1 MGVIDVKA
9 NGGRTDRMD
18 IILHGKVE
26 SVGSDT
32 GLGPERR
39 GKKKGQPGRGD
50 VGGTPDKK
58 VRGLRQVDFA
68 ITGMTCAA
76 CAARVERALANEAG
90 VAHAAVNLA
99 AETAR
104 VQYDPDQTSPD
115 RLFKAIEAAGYGA
128 REAARDAE
136 EDARRTEERKQQEIN
151 NWRLFYIGA
160 AFSIPLVVGM
170 IADIFG
176 IEALMFLIDPFVGF
190 VLATPV
196 VFVPGSRFYISAA
209 RTVAHGG
216 ANMDVL
222 VALGTGA
229 AYILSVVHT
238 FIVSGPVYY
247 EAAAVVITLVLLG
260 KNLEHVAKGKTSEAI
275 RKLAALSPKTA
286 SVLQADGTEIQVPVD
301 EVEVGDILIVRPGER
316 VPVDGV
322 IIEGFSAIDES
333 MLTGESIP
341 VDRQAGDAI
350 TGGTVNG
357 HGMLKMRATRVG
369 SETAL
374 AQIIRMV
381 EEAQGSKAPI
391 QRLADVVSYYFVPA
405 VLVVAVVTF
414 AGWMAAG
421 IGASQALV
429 NATAVL
435 VIACPCALGLATP
448 TAIMVATGRGAELG
462 ILIRGGEHLERL
474 SSVKAVVLDKTGTI
488 TAGVPSLEEVEV
500 FAPHGRE
507 EALRLAASAERAS
520 EHPLG
525 RAIVEAAEQAGI
537 DIPMPDEFRTVPGRG
552 IVATVEGRQV
562 AVGTLRFLDELGVS
576 VDREGLA
583 AERRFG
589 SGLVAG
595 TAEEMNGAGSE
606 VPVTS
611 LIAAGAVGA
620 SVARMQ
626 DEGRTAVVQAVD
638 GAVAAVYGIADQV
651 RPGSVE
657 AIKGIQDLG
666 IDVYMITGDNAR
678 TAAAIAERVGIP
690 KPNVLAEVLPEDK
703 AREVERLQE
712 AGLAVAMVGDGIND
726 APALATAD
734 VGVAMST
741 GTDVAMEAA
750 DITIVG
756 NLGKLLDAIKLAKK
770 TITIIKENLFWAFV
784 YNTIGIPLAAFGV
797 LPPVYAGAAMSLSSV
812 SVVSNSLRLRGF
824 GKERPR
830 GISRTE
836 VKGVDNMPY
845 GRKSTSDS
853 KENMVAGP
861 GSTEKSAAAAGMVGD
876 YSEALLNVAGMSC
889 GHCKAAVE
897 GALMGVVGVESAE
910 VDLEAKSA
918 RVVYDR
924 NAAKPADLVRAVEDA
939 GYEVLR

>member
-1 MGVIDVKA
+1 MVQAEVMDVKT
-9 NGGRTDRMD
+9 NGESLDEMEAAFGRKD
-18 IILHGKVE
+18 
-26 SVGSDT
+26 
-32 GLGPERR
+32 
-39 GKKKGQPGRGD
+39 GD
-50 VGGTPDKK
+50 VDAGAELK
-58 VRGLRQVDFA
+58 QVDFA

-76 CAARVERALANEAG
+76 CVARVERALASEIG
-90 VAHAAVNLA
+90 VASASVNLA

-104 VQYDPDQTSPD
+104 VQYDAVQTSPD

-128 REAARDAE
+128 REAVRDAQ
-136 EDARRTEERKQQEIN
+136 EDVRRTEERRAREAHD
-151 NWRLFYIGA
+151 WRLFYIGA
-160 AFSIPLVVGM
+160 AFSIPLVLGM
-170 IADIFG
+170 IADIFQ
-176 IEALMFLIDPFVGF
+176 IEALMFLMDPLAGF

-196 VFVPGSRFYISAA
+196 VFVPGSRFYVNAA

-229 AYILSVVHT
+229 AYVLSVVHT
-238 FIVSGPVYY
+238 FIVPGPVYY

-260 KNLEHVAKGKTSEAI
+260 KNLEYIARGKTSEAI

-286 SVLQADGTEIQVPVD
+286 SVVQPDGREVQVPIDRVA
-301 EVEVGDILIVRPGER
+301 VGDILIVRPGER

-322 IIEGFSAIDES
+322 IVEGFSAIDES

-341 VDRQAGDAI
+341 VDRQVGDSI

-391 QRLADVVSYYFVPA
+391 QRLADVVSSYFVPA
-405 VLVVAVVTF
+405 VMVVAVVAF
-414 AGWMAAG
+414 AGWMIAG
-421 IGASQALV
+421 SGISRALV

-474 SSVKAVVLDKTGTI
+474 SSVRAVVLDKTGTI
-488 TAGVPSLEEVEV
+488 TVGMPSLQEVET
-500 FAPHGRE
+500 FAPYGRE
-507 EALRLAASAERAS
+507 EALQLAASAERAS

-525 RAIVEAAEQAGI
+525 RAIVEEAELAGI
-537 DIPMPDEFRTVPGRG
+537 EIPMPDEFRTVPGRG
-552 IVATVEGRQV
+552 IIASVEGKGV
-562 AVGTLRFLDELGVS
+562 AIGTLKFMDEAGIS
-576 VDREGLA
+576 VDD
-583 AERRFG
+583 
-589 SGLVAG
+589 
-595 TAEEMNGAGSE
+595 
-606 VPVTS
+606 
-611 LIAAGAVGA
+611 AGAVA
-620 SVARMQ
+620 MAVARMQ
-626 DEGRTAVVQAVD
+626 DLGQTAVVQAVD
-638 GAVAAVYGIADQV
+638 GEVAAVYGIADQV

-657 AIKGIQDLG
+657 AVRELGNLG
-666 IDVYMITGDNAR
+666 IDVYMITGDNLR

-690 KPNVLAEVLPEDK
+690 EARILAEVLPEGK
-703 AREVERLQE
+703 AREVEKLQE
-712 AGLAVAMVGDGIND
+712 AGLVVAMVGDGIND

-756 NLGKLLDAIKLAKK
+756 DLGRFVSAVKLSKRTL
-770 TITIIKENLFWAFV
+770 TIIKENLFWAFV

-812 SVVSNSLRLRGF
+812 SVVSNSLRLRRF
-824 GKERPR
+824 TAERPR
-830 GISRTE
+830 RVSMKDG
-836 VKGVDNMPY
+836 KGVESMPY
-845 GRKSTSDS
+845 GRKDTSDS
-853 KENMVAGP
+853 KESMVAGP

-876 YSEALLNVAGMSC
+876 YGEAFLNVHGMSC

-897 GALMGVVGVESAE
+897 GALMGVEGVESVE

-924 NAAKPADLVRAVEDA
+924 NEARPSDLVRAVEDA

>member
-1 MGVIDVKA
+1 MDVKRS
-9 NGGRTDRMD
+9 G
-18 IILHGKVE
+18 E
-26 SVGSDT
+26 SLDEVDAASARKDGSDDT
-32 GLGPERR
+32 GFE
-39 GKKKGQPGRGD
+39 
-50 VGGTPDKK
+50 
-58 VRGLRQVDFA
+58 LRQMDFG

-76 CAARVERALANEAG
+76 CAARVERALGSEAG
-90 VAHAAVNLA
+90 VNSVAVNLA

-104 VQYDPDQTSPD
+104 VKYHPDQTSPD
-115 RLFKAIEAAGYGA
+115 RLMEAIEAAGYGA
-128 REAARDAE
+128 REAVRDAE
-136 EDARRTEERKQQEIN
+136 EDARRAEERKAREVHD
-151 NWRLFYIGA
+151 WRLFYIGA
-160 AFSIPLVVGM
+160 AFSIPLVLGM
-170 IADIFG
+170 IADIFR
-176 IEALMFLIDPFVGF
+176 IEALMFLMDPLVGF

-196 VFVPGSRFYISAA
+196 VFVPGSRFYVSAV

-238 FIVSGPVYY
+238 FIVPGAVYY

-260 KNLEHVAKGKTSEAI
+260 KNLEYIARGKTSEAI

-286 SVLQADGTEIQVPVD
+286 SVLQHDGTEIQVPIDRVA
-301 EVEVGDILIVRPGER
+301 VGDIVMVRPGER

-322 IIEGFSAIDES
+322 IVEGFSAIDES

-341 VDRQAGDAI
+341 VDRQSGDSV

-357 HGMLKMRATRVG
+357 HGLLKMRATRVG

-391 QRLADVVSYYFVPA
+391 QRLADVVSSYFVPA
-405 VLVVAVVTF
+405 VLVVAVVAL
-414 AGWMAAG
+414 AGWMIAG
-421 IGASQALV
+421 SGISRALV

-474 SSVKAVVLDKTGTI
+474 SSVQAVVLDKTGTI
-488 TAGVPSLEEVEV
+488 TVGMPSLQAVEA
-500 FAPHGRE
+500 FLPYGRE

-525 RAIVEAAEQAGI
+525 RAIVADAELAGI
-537 DIPMPDEFRTVPGRG
+537 EIPVPDEFRTVPGRG
-552 IVATVEGRQV
+552 IVASVEGKEV
-562 AVGTLRFLDELGVS
+562 AIGTLKFMDELGIQ
-576 VDREGLA
+576 VDD
-583 AERRFG
+583 
-589 SGLVAG
+589 
-595 TAEEMNGAGSE
+595 
-606 VPVTS
+606 
-611 LIAAGAVGA
+611 AGAVGKA
-620 SVARMQ
+620 VARMQ
-626 DEGRTAVVQAVD
+626 DQGQTAVVQAVD
-638 GAVAAVYGIADQV
+638 AEVAAVYGIADQV

-657 AIKGIQDLG
+657 AIRELDNLG
-666 IDVYMITGDNAR
+666 IDVYMITGDNPR
-678 TAAAIAERVGIP
+678 TAAAISERVGIR
-690 KPNVLAEVLPEDK
+690 KANVLAEILPEGK
-703 AREVERLQE
+703 AREVEKLQG
-712 AGLAVAMVGDGIND
+712 AGLVVAMVGDGIND

-756 NLGKLLDAIKLAKK
+756 GLGRLVSAVKLSKRTLA
-770 TITIIKENLFWAFV
+770 IIKENLFWAFA

-812 SVVSNSLRLRGF
+812 SVVSNSLRLRRF
-824 GKERPR
+824 GVGNPR
-830 GISRTE
+830 RISMTDR
-836 VKGVDNMPY
+836 KGVKSMPY
-845 GRKSTSDS
+845 GRKNTSHS
-853 KENMVAGP
+853 KESMVAGP
-861 GSTEKSAAAAGMVGD
+861 GSTQKSAAAAGMVGD
-876 YSEALLNVAGMSC
+876 YGEALLNVDGMSC
-889 GHCKAAVE
+889 GHCKSAVE
-897 GALMGVVGVESAE
+897 GALMGVEGVESAE

-918 RVVYDR
+918 RVVYNR